1 MPTIDVETVRPLI
14 GQRVLHQG
22 IPCLVVELL
31 EHEPALVLEA
41 LGPRDDFQDNQFGDP
56 QRRVAEVFTIPFY
69 DPAADETPNP
79 DLLALGLL
87 E

>member
-1 MPTIDVETVRPLI
+1 MTTLNIEDLRRLI
-14 GQRVLHQG
+14 GQRVIHQG
-22 IPCLVVELL
+22 INCHVVELL

-41 LGPRDDFQDNQFGDP
+41 LGPHDGFQDNQYGDT
-56 QRRVAEVFTIPFY
+56 QRRVAEVFTIPLY
-69 DPAADETPNP
+69 ESPVSETPNP